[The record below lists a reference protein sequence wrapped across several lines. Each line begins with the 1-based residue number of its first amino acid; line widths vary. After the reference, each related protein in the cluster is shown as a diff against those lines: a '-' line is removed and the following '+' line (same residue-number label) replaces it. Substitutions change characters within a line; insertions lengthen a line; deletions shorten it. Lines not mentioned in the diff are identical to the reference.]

1 MYILKEPAES
11 QCGQGMVKE
20 SGRRHI
26 RKRSSGQVKS
36 DGGDGG
42 EEGMD
47 FPGPSPSSTY
57 FGSSFAGFPFKA
69 CSLLLPIGCLQGVL

>member
-42 EEGMD
+42 EEG
-47 FPGPSPSSTY
+47 
-57 FGSSFAGFPFKA
+57 GFPWTITLKH
-69 CSLLLPIGCLQGVL
+69 LLRFLFCWLSF